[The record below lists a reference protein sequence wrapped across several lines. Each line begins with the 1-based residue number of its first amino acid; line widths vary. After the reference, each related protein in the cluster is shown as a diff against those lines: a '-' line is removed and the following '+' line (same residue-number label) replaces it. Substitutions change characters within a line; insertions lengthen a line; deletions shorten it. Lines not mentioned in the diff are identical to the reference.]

1 MRVALTLVP
10 EVLIEDLCIN
20 YGATVAVDHLSFS
33 ADSGQVTVVLGPNGA
48 GKTSTI
54 ECCEG
59 YRTPSSGTVRVHGL
73 DPKAQHGELVHH
85 IGVMLQGGGLQSG
98 IRPIEALRQFAAFY
112 NNPIPPEEL
121 LELVG
126 LVRQRNTA
134 WSRLSGGE
142 KQRLSLG
149 LALIGRPAVAFL
161 DEPSAGVD
169 LQGRLLIRSLIGELR
184 SDGVCIVLTTHD
196 MDEAESLADK
206 IVIIDRGRVVADGSA
221 DELLRTDAERYML
234 FSAEPGLT
242 TEPLAT
248 QLGVNVSEVRPGEYR
263 ADLPGDP
270 SGVAALAAAL
280 AQSDISVGDIRAG
293 RKRLDDVVLRLTSE
307 ESTAAPPDVRSRRRE
322 PA

>member
-1 MRVALTLVP
+1 M
-10 EVLIEDLCIN
+10 LIEDLCIN
-20 YGATVAVDHLSFS
+20 YGATVAVDHLSFTAERGS
-33 ADSGQVTVVLGPNGA
+33 VTVVLGPNGA

-59 YRTPSSGTVRVHGL
+59 YRTPTSGTVRVHDL
-73 DPKAQHGELVHH
+73 DPRAQHGELVQH

-112 NNPIPPEEL
+112 RDPIPPEEL

-126 LVRQRNTA
+126 LSRQRNTA

-142 KQRLSLG
+142 KQRLSLA

-169 LQGRLLIRSLIGELR
+169 LQGRLLIRSLIGGLR
-184 SDGVCIVLTTHD
+184 DDGVCVVLTTHD

-221 DELLRTDAERYML
+221 DDLLRTDAEQYML
-234 FSAEPGLT
+234 FSSEPGRSIDG
-242 TEPLAT
+242 LADE
-248 QLGVNVSEVRPGEYR
+248 LGVNVSEIRPGEYR

-270 SGVAALAAAL
+270 AGVAALATAL
-280 AQSDISVGDIRAG
+280 AHANMAVGDIRAG

-307 ESTAAPPDVRSRRRE
+307 ESVAHPPAVRSRRRE
-322 PA
+322 HA